1 MSPAYP
7 SKKLTR
13 PLLTKDGRRVL
24 ELLVGSAR
32 QGCTE
37 AFLLAHGFTVDLLA
51 DMVRA
56 GFATAQIERV
66 RAGGQPIEVTRVSKS
81 AFGTKR
87 TWPSFRSMSAFGG
100 KADIASRTGDVRRD
114 PKRKCA
120 AEDTP
125 MAGDCACPRARSH
138 SLS

>member
-51 DMVRA
+51 GLASQPRRA
-56 GFATAQIERV
+56 SACVLAVSQ
-66 RAGGQPIEVTRVSKS
+66 VTRPHITDAGRRALK
-81 AFGTKR
+81 GKR
-87 TWPSFRSMSAFGG
+87 TQ
-100 KADIASRTGDVRRD
+100 
-114 PKRKCA
+114 
-120 AEDTP
+120 
-125 MAGDCACPRARSH
+125 
-138 SLS
+138 

>member
-1 MSPAYP
+1 MRRQPY
-7 SKKLTR
+7 
-13 PLLTKDGRRVL
+13 RVL

-66 RAGGQPIEVTRVSKS
+66 RAGGQPIEVTRVHITDV
-81 AFGTKR
+81 G
-87 TWPSFRSMSAFGG
+87 RSGAQG
-100 KADIASRTGDVRRD
+100 
-114 PKRKCA
+114 
-120 AEDTP
+120 
-125 MAGDCACPRARSH
+125 
-138 SLS
+138 